1 MQQPTTIPRVL
12 ASLALAASLGAAAAA
27 APVSFDT
34 SHVAFADEAETVTLD
49 LHWDDALVLA
59 FGGDRGLVAE
69 VIVPNTDTSTY
80 RTSALER
87 INPVTAATGSGLV
100 TVIGS
105 GLIVVHDTTDLRG
118 LQASYAQRL
127 NALGFDVQADPAN
140 PRTLHAV
147 LGGHAYRLVFGY
159 EEGGGIRTY
168 IGS

>member
-27 APVSFDT
+27 PVSFDT
-34 SHVAFADEAETVTLD
+34 SHVAFADEAEIVTLD
-49 LHWDDALVLA
+49 LRWDEALVLV
-59 FGGDRGLVAE
+59 FGVDRGLVAD
-69 VIVPNTDTSTY
+69 VIVPNTDTDTY
-80 RTSALER
+80 HTSALGR
-87 INPVTAATGSGLV
+87 IDPVTAATRSGLV
-100 TVIGS
+100 DVIGS
-105 GLIVVHDTTDLRG
+105 GLIVIHDTTDLRG

-147 LGGHAYRLVFGY
+147 LGGQAYRLVFGY
-159 EEGGGIRTY
+159 QEGGGIRTY